1 VCPIEGLPDLINTLL
16 GKVFGT
22 RNEREVKRL
31 LPRVEAINALEP
43 EMQKLSDEQLR
54 AKTDEFRK
62 QIQERL
68 SKIAD
73 EPDADLD
80 RQRELDAQRLQAT
93 NEVLDQILE
102 EAFAVVR
109 EAGRR
114 VLNMRHFDVQL
125 IGGMVLHQ
133 GTISEMKTGEGKTL
147 VATLPVYL
155 NALSGR
161 GVHVVTVNDYLA
173 KRDSEWMG
181 QLYRFLGLTVGVIV
195 HDLDDQERRDAYAA
209 DVTYGT
215 NNEFGFD
222 YLRDNM
228 KFDLK
233 DCVQRGHNFAIVDEV
248 DSILIDEART
258 PLIISG
264 ASEESTDKYARV
276 NRIIP
281 RLEKGEE
288 IPGPP
293 GEPAEMTGDFVVDEK
308 RRNATV
314 TDIGWEKVEGLL
326 GIGNIADPENWD
338 LKHHVETAIKAHSL
352 YHRDV
357 EYVVKDG
364 EVIIV
369 DEFTG
374 RLMPGRRWSDGLH
387 QAVEAKEGVKIERE
401 NQTLATITFQNY
413 FRMYKKLGGMT
424 GTAETEATEF
434 GKIYSLDVTVIP
446 TNRPMRRVENPDL
459 VYRTEKEK
467 YFAAA
472 DEIQKLNE
480 AGQPV
485 LVGTTSIEKSERLS
499 DLLKKKGIKHYVLN
513 AKQHEKEAE
522 IVAQAGRKN
531 MVTIA
536 TNMAGRGTD
545 ILLGGN
551 PEFTAKQE
559 CVKKGIAQQLRA
571 AQGEIRTNV
580 DETKSTVWYY
590 AGNEYAVATDLW
602 EETLNR
608 HKGQTDKEH
617 DEVIAAGGL
626 FILGTERHEA
636 RRIDNQLRGRAGR
649 QGDPGASRFYLSL
662 EDDLMRI
669 FAKEWVSTLLQRLGM
684 EEGVPIESKLISRR
698 IEKAQEAVEAQH
710 FEARKHLL
718 EYDDVMNKQRE
729 AVYGLRRRLLEGVD
743 QKDLILEDYVAGI
756 LSDLLEQY
764 APEKA
769 HPGQWDTKG
778 LKDAIFTR
786 FGVDIVAE
794 GVQAENLNRQ
804 ELGDAVFEKLK
815 QRYDAKE
822 QLIGPDAMRYH
833 ERMIML
839 SVLDQQW
846 KDHLLNMD
854 HLKEGIGLRGYGQKD
869 PLVEY
874 KRESFDMFEAMMQR
888 FQEDTTRYLYLMQ
901 IIQRGDA
908 VGSGGG
914 PGAPQDQGGPS
925 GLLAGQ
931 SGNGSDGNGHRPP
944 RNVSTSMDDL
954 EEAFQRRK
962 RRELEQARMAGA
974 GDRDPVQQVVRGSAK
989 VGRNDP
995 CPCGSGKKYKKCCGA
1010 KG

>member
-1 VCPIEGLPDLINTLL
+1 LINTIMA
-16 GKVFGT
+16 KVFGT
-22 RNEREVKRL
+22 KNERELKRL
-31 LPRVEAINALEP
+31 APPVEAISALEP
-43 EMQKLSDEQLR
+43 AMQKLTDSELR
-54 AKTDEFRK
+54 SKTDEFRRR
-62 QIQERL
+62 IQESL
-68 SKIAD
+68 SQVPD
-73 EPDADLD
+73 EPEAEPD
-80 RQRELDAQRLQAT
+80 RAKELQDQRTAAI
-93 NEVLDQILE
+93 NEVLEEILV

-133 GTISEMKTGEGKTL
+133 GKIAEMKTGEGKTL

-181 QLYRFLGLTVGVIV
+181 KLYSFLGLTVGVIV
-195 HDLDDQERRDAYAA
+195 HDLDDQQRREAYAA
-209 DVTYGT
+209 NVTYGT

-228 KFDLK
+228 KFDLR

-281 RLEKGEE
+281 KLEKGEE
-288 IPGPP
+288 IDVAP
-293 GEPAEMTGDFVVDEK
+293 GEPKQLTGDYVVDEK
-308 RRNATV
+308 HRSITV
-314 TDIGWEKVEGLL
+314 SDEGWEKVEGLL
-326 GIGNIADPENWD
+326 GIGNIADPENWA
-338 LKHHVETAIKAHSL
+338 LKHHVETAIKAHAL

-357 EYVVKDG
+357 EYVVKEG

-387 QAVEAKEGVKIERE
+387 QAVEAKENVKIERE

-413 FRMYKKLGGMT
+413 FRMYKKLAGMT

-434 GKIYSLDVTVIP
+434 EKIYKLEVMVIP
-446 TNRPMRRVENPDL
+446 TNRTLLRIENPDV

-467 YFAAA
+467 YFASA
-472 DEIQKLNE
+472 DEIQKFN
-480 AGQPV
+480 ATGQPV

-499 DLLKKKGIKHYVLN
+499 ELLKKKGVKHWVLN
-513 AKQHEKEAE
+513 AKQHEREAE
-522 IVAQAGRKN
+522 IVAQAGRKG

-551 PEFTAKQE
+551 PEFMAKQE
-559 CVKKGIAQQLRA
+559 CMKKGIAQPLRA
-571 AQGEIRTNV
+571 AQGKVQAAV
-580 DETKSTVWYY
+580 DDSISTVWYY
-590 AGNEYAVATDLW
+590 GGNEYVVPTDQW
-602 EETLNR
+602 TEIFTR
-608 HKGQTDKEH
+608 YKQQTDKEH
-617 DEVIAAGGL
+617 DEVVAVGGL
-626 FILGTERHEA
+626 HIFGTERHEA

-649 QGDPGASRFYLSL
+649 QGDPGSSRFFLSL

-669 FAKEWVSTLLQRLGM
+669 FAKEWVSNLLQRLGM
-684 EEGVPIESKLISRR
+684 EEGVPIESRLISRR
-698 IEKAQEAVEAQH
+698 IEKAQEAVEGQN

-729 AVYGLRRRLLEGVD
+729 AVYGLRRQLLEGVD
-743 QKDLILEDYVAGI
+743 QKELILEDYVAG
-756 LSDLLEQY
+756 LLGELMDQFC
-764 APEKA
+764 AVKVHPADWDIKA
-769 HPGQWDTKG
+769 
-778 LKDAIFTR
+778 LKDGIFTR
-786 FGVDIVAE
+786 FGVDIFAE
-794 GVQAENLNRQ
+794 GIKPETLNRQ
-804 ELGDAVFEKLK
+804 ELGDAIFDKLK
-815 QRYDAKE
+815 ARYDSKE
-822 QLIGPDAMRYH
+822 KLIGPDAMRYH

-839 SVLDQQW
+839 SVLDSQW
-846 KDHLLNMD
+846 KDHLLSMD
-854 HLKEGIGLRGYGQKD
+854 HLKEGIGLRGYGQHD

-888 FQEDTTRYLYLMQ
+888 FQEETVRYLYLMQ
-901 IIQRGDA
+901 ILERPEPA
-908 VGSGGG
+908 M
-914 PGAPQDQGGPS
+914 AATRPS
-925 GLLAGQ
+925 LAGAEAA
-931 SGNGSDGNGHRPP
+931 GAGGDGNGRRP
-944 RNVSTSMDDL
+944 RNVTTSVDEI

-962 RRELEQARMAGA
+962 RRELEQARMAGS
-974 GDRDPVQQVVRGSAK
+974 GDMQPVQQVVRGSAK

-1010 KG
+1010 SA

>member
-1 VCPIEGLPDLINTLL
+1 LINALVA
-16 GKVFGT
+16 KVFGT
-22 RNEREVKRL
+22 KNEREIKRL
-31 LPRVEAINALEP
+31 MPRVEAINALEP
-43 EMQKLSDEQLR
+43 ATRALTDEQLR
-54 AKTDEFRK
+54 AKTDAFR
-62 QIQERL
+62 QRIQERL
-68 SKIAD
+68 STMPQEPEAD
-73 EPDADLD
+73 ED
-80 RQRELDAQRLQAT
+80 RRKELEKERVSVV
-93 NEVLDQILE
+93 NEVLDELLE

-133 GTISEMKTGEGKTL
+133 GKIAEMKTGEGKTL

-181 QLYRFLGLTVGVIV
+181 KLYGFLGLTVGVIV
-195 HDLDDQERRDAYAA
+195 HDLDDQQRREAYAA

-228 KFDLK
+228 KFDLH
-233 DCVQRGHNFAIVDEV
+233 DCVQRGHNFSIVDEV

-281 RLEKGEE
+281 KLEKGEE
-288 IPGPP
+288 IDVAP
-293 GEPAEMTGDFVVDEK
+293 GEPKQYTGDYVMDEK
-308 RRNATV
+308 HRSITV
-314 TDIGWEKVEGLL
+314 TDEGWEKVEQML

-338 LKHHVETAIKAHSL
+338 LKHHVETAVKAHAL

-357 EYVVKDG
+357 EYVVKEG

-387 QAVEAKEGVKIERE
+387 QAVEAKENVKIERE

-413 FRMYKKLGGMT
+413 FRMYKKLAGMT
-424 GTAETEATEF
+424 GTAETEAPEF
-434 GKIYSLDVTVIP
+434 EKIYRLEVMVIP
-446 TNRPMRRVENPDL
+446 TNKPMLRLENPDV

-472 DEIQKLNE
+472 DEIQRLH
-480 AGQPV
+480 ATGQPV

-499 DLLKKKGIKHYVLN
+499 DLLKKKGVKHWVLN

-522 IVAQAGRKN
+522 IVAQAGSKG

-551 PEFTAKQE
+551 AEFMAKQE
-559 CVKKGIAQQLRA
+559 CVKKGVAQPLRA
-571 AQGEIRTNV
+571 AQGKVQAVV
-580 DETKSTVWYY
+580 DDTKSTVWYY
-590 AGNEYAVATDLW
+590 AGNEYVVPTDQW
-602 EETLNR
+602 TETFNR
-608 HKGQTDKEH
+608 HKAETDKEH
-617 DEVIAAGGL
+617 DEVIAVGGL
-626 FILGTERHEA
+626 HIFGTERHEA

-649 QGDPGASRFYLSL
+649 QGDPGSSRFYLSL

-669 FAKEWVSTLLQRLGM
+669 FAKEWVSNLLQRLGM
-684 EEGVPIESKLISRR
+684 EEGVPIESRMISRR
-698 IEKAQEAVEAQH
+698 IESSQKAVEAQN

-729 AVYGLRRRLLEGVD
+729 AVYGLRNRLLEGVD
-743 QKDLILEDYVAGI
+743 QKELILEDYVSGI
-756 LSDLLEQY
+756 LSDLMDEFC
-764 APEKA
+764 AVKVHA
-769 HPGQWDTKG
+769 ADWDLKG

-786 FGVDIVAE
+786 FGVDILAE
-794 GVQAENLNRQ
+794 GIKPETLNRG
-804 ELGDAVFEKLK
+804 ELGDAIFDKLK
-815 QRYDAKE
+815 GRYDAKE
-822 QLIGPDAMRYH
+822 KLIGPDAMRYH

-839 SVLDQQW
+839 SVLDAQW
-846 KDHLLNMD
+846 KDHLRDMD
-854 HLKEGIGLRGYGQKD
+854 HLKEGIGLRGYGQHD

-874 KRESFDMFEAMMQR
+874 KRESFDMFEAMMR
-888 FQEDTTRYLYLMQ
+888 RSQEETVRYLYLMQ
-901 IIQRGDA
+901 ILERPTE
-908 VGSGGG
+908 GGPPRPADVG
-914 PGAPQDQGGPS
+914 PGAVGPEAGVPVPRAGG
-925 GLLAGQ
+925 
-931 SGNGSDGNGHRPP
+931 DGNGRKPP
-944 RNVSTSMDDL
+944 RQLATSVDEI
-954 EEAFQRRK
+954 EEAFQRKK
-962 RRELEQARMAGA
+962 RRELEQARMAGS
-974 GDRDPVQQVVRGSAK
+974 GDLQAVQQVVRGAAK

-1010 KG
+1010 NG

>member
-1 VCPIEGLPDLINTLL
+1 LINTIMA
-16 GKVFGT
+16 KVFGT
-22 RNEREVKRL
+22 KNERELKRL
-31 LPRVEAINALEP
+31 APPVEAISALEP
-43 EMQKLSDEQLR
+43 AMQKLTDSELR
-54 AKTDEFRK
+54 SKTDEFRRR
-62 QIQERL
+62 IQERL
-68 SKIAD
+68 SQVPD
-73 EPDADLD
+73 EPEAEPD
-80 RQRELDAQRLQAT
+80 RAKELQDQRTAAI
-93 NEVLDQILE
+93 NEVLEEILV

-133 GTISEMKTGEGKTL
+133 GKIAEMKTGEGKTL

-181 QLYRFLGLTVGVIV
+181 KLYSFLGLTVGVIV
-195 HDLDDQERRDAYAA
+195 HDLDDQQRREAYAA

-228 KFDLK
+228 KFDLR

-281 RLEKGEE
+281 KLEKGEE
-288 IPGPP
+288 IDVAP
-293 GEPAEMTGDFVVDEK
+293 GEPKQLTGDYVVDEK
-308 RRNATV
+308 HRSITV
-314 TDIGWEKVEGLL
+314 SDEGWEKVEGLL
-326 GIGNIADPENWD
+326 GIGNIADPENWA
-338 LKHHVETAIKAHSL
+338 LKHHVETAIKAHAL

-357 EYVVKDG
+357 EYVVKEG

-387 QAVEAKEGVKIERE
+387 QAVEAKENVKIERE

-413 FRMYKKLGGMT
+413 FRMYKKLAGMT

-434 GKIYSLDVTVIP
+434 EKIYKLEVMVIP
-446 TNRPMRRVENPDL
+446 TNRTLLRIENPDV

-467 YFAAA
+467 YFASA
-472 DEIQKLNE
+472 DEIQKFN
-480 AGQPV
+480 ATGQPV

-499 DLLKKKGIKHYVLN
+499 ELLKKKGVKHWVLN
-513 AKQHEKEAE
+513 AKQHEREAE
-522 IVAQAGRKN
+522 IVAQAGRKG

-551 PEFTAKQE
+551 PEFMAKQE
-559 CVKKGIAQQLRA
+559 CVKKGIAQPLRA
-571 AQGEIRTNV
+571 AQGKVQAAV
-580 DETKSTVWYY
+580 DDSISTVWYY
-590 AGNEYAVATDLW
+590 GGNEYVVPTDQW
-602 EETLNR
+602 TEIFTR
-608 HKGQTDKEH
+608 YKQQTDKEH
-617 DEVIAAGGL
+617 DEVVAVGGL
-626 FILGTERHEA
+626 HIFGTERHEA

-649 QGDPGASRFYLSL
+649 QGDPGSSRFFLSL

-669 FAKEWVSTLLQRLGM
+669 FAKEWVSNLLQRLGM
-684 EEGVPIESKLISRR
+684 EEGVPIESRLISRR
-698 IEKAQEAVEAQH
+698 IEKAQEAVEGQN

-729 AVYGLRRRLLEGVD
+729 AVYGLRRQLLEGVD
-743 QKDLILEDYVAGI
+743 QKELILEDYVAG
-756 LSDLLEQY
+756 LLGELMDQFC
-764 APEKA
+764 AVKVHPADWDIKA
-769 HPGQWDTKG
+769 
-778 LKDAIFTR
+778 LKDGIFTR
-786 FGVDIVAE
+786 FGVDIFAE
-794 GVQAENLNRQ
+794 GIKPETLNRQ
-804 ELGDAVFEKLK
+804 ELGDAIFDKLK
-815 QRYDAKE
+815 ARYDSKE
-822 QLIGPDAMRYH
+822 KLIGPDAMRYH

-839 SVLDQQW
+839 SVLDSQW
-846 KDHLLNMD
+846 KDHLLSMD
-854 HLKEGIGLRGYGQKD
+854 HLKEGIGLRGYGQHD

-888 FQEDTTRYLYLMQ
+888 FQEETVRYLYLMQ
-901 IIQRGDA
+901 ILERPEPA
-908 VGSGGG
+908 M
-914 PGAPQDQGGPS
+914 AATRPS
-925 GLLAGQ
+925 LAGAEAA
-931 SGNGSDGNGHRPP
+931 GAGGDGNGRRP
-944 RNVSTSMDDL
+944 RNVTTSVDEI

-962 RRELEQARMAGA
+962 RRELEQARMAGS
-974 GDRDPVQQVVRGSAK
+974 GDMQPVQQVVRGSAK

-1010 KG
+1010 SA